1 MGRITMEEVRANN
14 VCREYKCTTEEPVFK
29 FDRDPYD
36 VVTNSP
42 IIQPVTY
49 CMNHYNERIIAALN
63 SIRWKAERGYR
74 INAF

>member
-1 MGRITMEEVRANN
+1 MGRITVLEITANN

>member
-1 MGRITMEEVRANN
+1 MEEVRANN

-36 VVTNSP
+36 VVTNARVEFLTAHSP

-63 SIRWKAERGYR
+63 SIRWKAER
-74 INAF
+74 